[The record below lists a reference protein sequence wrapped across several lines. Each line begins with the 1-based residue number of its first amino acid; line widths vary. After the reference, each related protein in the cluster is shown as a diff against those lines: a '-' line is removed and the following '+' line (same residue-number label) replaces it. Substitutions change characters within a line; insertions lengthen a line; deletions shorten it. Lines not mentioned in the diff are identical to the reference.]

1 MLCSEEVATSG
12 PLCRTLSTPASGW
25 CAIYEGTSLDISARS
40 CSALQGYRGAVAPS
54 LPLLKQGLQLF
65 QWYLQWPFVSSD
77 IFRFFMF
84 LKLFGDLAQGV
95 QFIILGPTWEETKVI
110 AFAPQELPCQEHLC
124 GSGGLAAPGLL
135 GSIWWWRGELVSV
148 AIRKRGKQDPN
159 LWTMRRKCYLKCFLG
174 YLQDDTEEQVRIN
187 WEEVECTSLDHE

>member
-124 GSGGLAAPGLL
+124 GSAGLAAPGLL
-135 GSIWWWRGELVSV
+135 SWSRLAWGTI
-148 AIRKRGKQDPN
+148 Q
-159 LWTMRRKCYLKCFLG
+159 LG
-174 YLQDDTEEQVRIN
+174 HSGLSPRPHCPTYSPRFIGHY
-187 WEEVECTSLDHE
+187 CSLIGL